1 MHLRHASF
9 FTTKITTTFKVL
21 VPVDPNNRWILRWHN
36 YKLVYFFSYQTQ
48 QIQRGLVCP
57 PYQWLDNGTKK
68 GSSQLVV
75 CVCTVPQKS
84 VYDHQNH
91 NKSSLK
97 YNRLASW
104 SICDIWNGEWFWH
117 DTSKEGAYHLR
128 CGYLLAFLFI
138 FHELLLIFQLE
149 NREYKKAAACYVFK
163 LCNEIYIFLML
174 ATSQIKSG
182 WWIFLK
188 CCR

>member
-1 MHLRHASF
+1 MWWTFPRLNTDISYLPNRYIFFHIRHHKFKGGSF
-9 FTTKITTTFKVL
+9 VPHINGWTMVL
-21 VPVDPNNRWILRWHN
+21 
-36 YKLVYFFSYQTQ
+36 
-48 QIQRGLVCP
+48 
-57 PYQWLDNGTKK
+57 KK
-68 GSSQLVV
+68 GSSQLGCMYV
-75 CVCTVPQKS
+75 CVCMVPQKS

-91 NKSSLK
+91 NKCSLK

-104 SICDIWNGEWFWH
+104 SICDIWNGEWFRH

-163 LCNEIYIFLML
+163 LCNEIYFFNVSNFTNQIRLVDIIQS
-174 ATSQIKSG
+174 SQV
-182 WWIFLK
+182 LTVEV
-188 CCR
+188 

>member
-1 MHLRHASF
+1 MPLALNLKRYLVMCIYNATLKWWTFRRHNN
-9 FTTKITTTFKVL
+9 TDMYVL
-21 VPVDPNNRWILRWHN
+21 GI
-36 YKLVYFFSYQTQ
+36 FFSYQAP
-48 QIQRGLVCP
+48 QIQRRLVCP

-91 NKSSLK
+91 NKCSLK

-128 CGYLLAFLFI
+128 CGYLLAFFI
-138 FHELLLIFQLE
+138 HFSRASSYLPIGE
-149 NREYKKAAACYVFK
+149 
-163 LCNEIYIFLML
+163 
-174 ATSQIKSG
+174 
-182 WWIFLK
+182 
-188 CCR
+188 